1 MAGDAPSRRVL
12 VVGGSPE
19 PSAPGLVRA
28 LAETCNEVCAVD
40 RGYDALRAA
49 GVAPTLFCGDCDS
62 VSAQGG
68 TALRRLLEAGECDVE
83 RYNPDKDFT
92 DLALALRAVS
102 ARWPGAAVV
111 ATCVTGGRP
120 DHYLAA
126 LGCLARYDGEVRVE
140 EDGASCRILHGGS
153 SWDIEGARGRTF
165 SLVALSPTAVVTEQG
180 MKWELDHA
188 RCELLGDLGISN
200 VVIGEAAHV
209 ACHEGCIAAFL
220 LAG

>member
-1 MAGDAPSRRVL
+1 M
-12 VVGGSPE
+12 
-19 PSAPGLVRA
+19 
-28 LAETCNEVCAVD
+28 
-40 RGYDALRAA
+40 
-49 GVAPTLFCGDCDS
+49 
-62 VSAQGG
+62 SAQGG

-92 DLALALRAVS
+92 DLALALRAVT
-102 ARWPGAAVV
+102 ARWPGAAVI

-126 LGCLARYDGEVRVE
+126 LGCLARYKGEVLVE

-165 SLVALSPTAVVTEQG
+165 SFIALSPTAVVTEQG
-180 MKWELDHA
+180 MKWELDRA

-209 ACHEGCIAAFL
+209 ACHEGCVAAFL
-220 LAG
+220 IAG